1 MSSRILSLLSVA
13 VVLAGLTGVACA
25 DYVAVT
31 PGGTATVK
39 TIEPFALGW
48 EFTVSQN
55 IMVTSLGTFD
65 IANNGVLE
73 GQQMRIYDKD
83 LDSQLV
89 SVAFGSAPT
98 SETLNGYKVYY
109 ESIAPLALTTG
120 KHYIVAVDNV
130 ASGDFMQMTAPT
142 WGTGINFVQGLA
154 TMFDPNL
161 PDSVSVFEIP
171 DATPGYF
178 GANFKYSAVPEPGT
192 LALVTTGL
200 LALLACA
207 WRKRG

>member
-1 MSSRILSLLSVA
+1 MA
-13 VVLAGLTGVACA
+13 VVLAGLAGVACA

-48 EFTVSQN
+48 EFTVSKD
-55 IMVTSLGTFD
+55 ITVTSLGTFD

-83 LDSQLV
+83 LDTQLV
-89 SVAFGSAPT
+89 TAAFDSAPV
-98 SETLNGYKVYY
+98 SETVGGYKVFYQ
-109 ESIAPLALTTG
+109 SIAPLALTTG

-142 WGTGINFVQGLA
+142 WGTGINFVQGVA
-154 TMFDPNL
+154 TMFNPDF
-161 PDSVSVFEIP
+161 PDSVAGFEIT

-178 GANFKYSAVPEPGT
+178 GVNFKYSAVPEPGT
-192 LALVTTGL
+192 VALLTTGL
-200 LALLACA
+200 IALLAYA
-207 WRKRG
+207 WGKRS